1 MGDTASS
8 EIARLRDKIAELD
21 KALKE
26 ARTALQTMERR
37 ATQLQNAQSEQRAFR
52 KWHKDHYAEAL
63 LADENHV
70 ALRDAMNTINELK
83 KQIETSKENSEQI
96 RKLIQEKAAVN
107 ELLAASKEQLKGV
120 QERLSV
126 LSTQSASALQDFQ
139 AQRSRADGLQVRLAF
154 PSRFQEELLL
164 ILSRTQGEYD
174 AESNGMLESDHIRRQ
189 LTFLVVGRMY
199 SHRLAEMD
207 GHYKSLQVQM
217 AHKEIEV
224 SSMEISLASYE
235 KY

>member
-8 EIARLRDKIAELD
+8 ENARLRDKIAELD

-37 ATQLQNAQSEQRAFR
+37 ATQLQNAQSKQKAVEV
-52 KWHKDHYAEAL
+52 WHKDHYAEGL

-126 LSTQSASALQDFQ
+126 LSTQFASALQDLQ

-154 PSRFQEELLL
+154 PS
-164 ILSRTQGEYD
+164 
-174 AESNGMLESDHIRRQ
+174 
-189 LTFLVVGRMY
+189 
-199 SHRLAEMD
+199 
-207 GHYKSLQVQM
+207 
-217 AHKEIEV
+217 
-224 SSMEISLASYE
+224 
-235 KY
+235 